1 MTLCCRS
8 LVVIEPSQPGIK
20 DTDLRN
26 KEVDGR
32 DKPGR
37 ERWDILVKMLDVRKD
52 ALEEMNDANVL
63 SVATSIIIART

>member
-8 LVVIEPSQPGIK
+8 LVVLEPSQPGIK

-32 DKPGR
+32 DKPRR
-37 ERWDILVKMLDVRKD
+37 ERWDMLVKMFDVRKD
-52 ALEEMNDANVL
+52 ALEEMSDANVL
-63 SVATSIIIART
+63 SVATSMIIDRT